1 LISRSNKQ
9 QNEERFHAIC
19 LGDLIAS
26 DKLRKEGEKNIMKSK
41 TEREVEFN
49 FSPSA

>member
-26 DKLRKEGEKNIMKSK
+26 DKLRKEGEKYYEIKDRARSGI
-41 TEREVEFN
+41 
-49 FSPSA
+49 